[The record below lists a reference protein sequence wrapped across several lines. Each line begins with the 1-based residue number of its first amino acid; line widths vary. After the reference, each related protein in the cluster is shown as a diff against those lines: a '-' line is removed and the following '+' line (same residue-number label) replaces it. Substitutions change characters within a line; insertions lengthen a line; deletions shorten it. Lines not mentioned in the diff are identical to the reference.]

1 MPPRTSCLA
10 TGIVQTLR
18 KPFCRNQIKKKEGNL
33 SLRNL
38 NILNY
43 SICPDKF
50 VSRLICAIALCIP
63 TVLRFTRKVHAHI
76 REQKISCSFFFFF
89 FFFQPVRK
97 TFIATWTDLVT
108 YHLYLWFAI
117 ERKAPKNSETTLHYG
132 VPPLA
137 VGPVCMKEER
147 RCDTYWRQS
156 GRTFTSASSDLFFK

>member
-1 MPPRTSCLA
+1 MCFSLKAFCIQTEECSALQKPPRTSCLA

-76 REQKISCSFFFFF
+76 REQKISCFFFFF
-89 FFFQPVRK
+89 FFFSASKKNFHRHVNGFGDIS
-97 TFIATWTDLVT
+97 FISLVCNRAKSSKKLGDDSSLRRSAFGSRT
-108 YHLYLWFAI
+108 GLY
-117 ERKAPKNSETTLHYG
+117 
-132 VPPLA
+132 
-137 VGPVCMKEER
+137 ER
-147 RCDTYWRQS
+147 R
-156 GRTFTSASSDLFFK
+156 AAL